1 MYSSTT
7 PLFGAA
13 RRVISLT
20 RAIFIVLTAL
30 TASACNE
37 PGNGASAMATPDPL
51 TIDTYQGQLRGYW
64 ANEPRQIRGFKGI
77 PYARPPIGDL
87 RWRPPQAA
95 QNWQGVR
102 QATEPGSACWQPT
115 RVEQFVWSRGAFA
128 PSEDCLYL
136 NLWSAASADDPAPVM
151 VWFHGGAHTA
161 GMGHDRIF
169 DGTRLAEHGVVVV
182 TINYRL
188 GPFGFLAHEALVDES
203 DHDSAGNYGLLDK
216 IAALNW
222 VRDNIAQFGG
232 DPANV
237 TIFGQSAG
245 SQSVCALMASPL
257 ARGLFHKAI
266 GQSAACVDAMPSK
279 DEAGLERGSALI
291 EALDGATDLTAMRAA
306 TPQQIMQAAETSN
319 WASAS
324 RIVTDGWVL
333 PKSPDAIYAAGEQ
346 TQVPLLLGYLS
357 NEGYLLF
364 PLNEQLDQEGLRSY
378 TQRIAGDQA
387 DALLLNYSN
396 ALAVSPGLA
405 QREIATDLFMAYG
418 MHRWATHH
426 ERSGQP
432 TYLYFMDHKPPAFRL
447 YVPDNPDLE
456 LAEGPRSAGAYH
468 SGDLAY
474 VFANTRLVGV
484 DWQEEDHALSE
495 QIAQYWT
502 NFARTGNPNG
512 AGLPQW
518 PAFGMGNTMVL
529 QESDSHARPD
539 VKREI
544 LAAWDQRFSN

>member
-1 MYSSTT
+1 
-7 PLFGAA
+7 
-13 RRVISLT
+13 
-20 RAIFIVLTAL
+20 
-30 TASACNE
+30 
-37 PGNGASAMATPDPL
+37 MATPDPL

-64 ANEPRQIRGFKGI
+64 ADEPRQIRGFKGI

-102 QATEPGSACWQPT
+102 QASEPGPACWQPT

-128 PSEDCLYL
+128 ASEDCLYL
-136 NLWSAASADDPAPVM
+136 NVWSTASADDPAPVM

-169 DGTRLAEHGVVVV
+169 DGTRLAEHGVVAV

-188 GPFGFLAHEALVDES
+188 GPFGFLAHKALVDES

-266 GQSAACVDAMPSK
+266 GQSAACVDATPRK
-279 DEAGLERGSALI
+279 DEAGLERGSALV

-306 TPQQIMQAAETSN
+306 TPQQIMQAAEASN

-364 PLNEQLDQEGLRSY
+364 PLNEQLDQEGLHAY
-378 TQRIAGDQA
+378 AERIAGDQA
-387 DALLLNYSN
+387 DALLINYSDT
-396 ALAVSPGLA
+396 LAGSPGLA
-405 QREIATDLFMAYG
+405 QREISTDLFMAYG

-426 ERSGQP
+426 QRSGQP

-447 YVPDNPDLE
+447 YVPGNPDLE
-456 LAEGPRSAGAYH
+456 LAGGARSAGAYH

-484 DWQEEDHALSE
+484 DWQEEDHALSQ

-502 NFARTGNPNG
+502 NFARSGDPNG

-518 PAFGMGNTMVL
+518 PRFDNHNTMVL
-529 QESDSHARPD
+529 NETHSQVRQDI
-539 VKREI
+539 KRDI
-544 LAAWDQRFSN
+544 LAIWDQRFSD